1 MFVVDCYGHNFSNGV
16 LFAYHIVV
24 DVPGGSS
31 NLGYRRRVRI
41 SNNPTTR
48 VNLHPPELERVPP
61 SVAPSHQY
69 GQEEQGSVGEEGR
82 EKC

>member
-31 NLGYRRRVRI
+31 NLGYRRRVPLGHY
-41 SNNPTTR
+41 PTTR
-48 VNLHPPELERVPP
+48 VKVQPL
-61 SVAPSHQY
+61 AITY
-69 GQEEQGSVGEEGR
+69 TAGQVWS
-82 EKC
+82 

>member
-31 NLGYRRRVRI
+31 NLGYRRRVGLSHNPPTRVKYLIRI
-41 SNNPTTR
+41 S
-48 VNLHPPELERVPP
+48 L
-61 SVAPSHQY
+61 
-69 GQEEQGSVGEEGR
+69 
-82 EKC
+82 